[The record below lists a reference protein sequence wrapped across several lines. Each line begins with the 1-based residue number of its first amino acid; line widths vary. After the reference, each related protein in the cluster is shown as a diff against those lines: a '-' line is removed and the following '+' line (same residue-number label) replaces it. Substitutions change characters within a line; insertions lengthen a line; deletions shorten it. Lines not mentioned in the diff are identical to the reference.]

1 MESSAGDD
9 FSARVHFP
17 AKTVCEEVWDDACF
31 NAMFSGVSLQSFLAV
46 NHNHPFL
53 PSLFGGY
60 VADAISFPDSTSLY
74 PPASSNFVSES
85 TASSD
90 AFFKLPKTEPMNN
103 VYETEETESVFVFH
117 DSTSFPHLPD
127 LRSLEQSSSSSL
139 SPLMSSSFNKRARVD
154 SGLNPLQT
162 LEPMVR
168 GCESFQNFLLP
179 YQYKPLPD
187 FTISA
192 AVPPAVQFPR
202 SALARQRRQ
211 KLSDKT
217 RCLQKLLPW
226 DKKMDIAT
234 MLEEAYKYVKF
245 LQAQLLAL
253 QSMPCESAISTGSN
267 NYNSVS
273 NSGAFGGLERLNR
286 NQLLQVLVN
295 SPVAQTMLCSQS
307 FCVFSAEQLGLIQ
320 KIAEK
325 RALLQ
330 QMSTFLP
337 KP

>member
-9 FSARVHFP
+9 ASTNVL
-17 AKTVCEEVWDDACF
+17 DDVYF
-31 NAMFSGVSLQSFLAV
+31 NTMFSGVSLQSFLAGA
-46 NHNHPFL
+46 NQSHHPFL
-53 PSLFGGY
+53 PSLFGGGY
-60 VADAISFPDSTSLY
+60 ISDALTFPVATTSFY
-74 PPASSNFVSES
+74 PHASSNFVAES
-85 TASSD
+85 TDSSD
-90 AFFKLPKTEPMNN
+90 ASFLKLPKSEPMN
-103 VYETEETESVFVFH
+103 VYGQTESEESAFLVH

-127 LRSLEQSSSSSL
+127 LRSLEQC
-139 SPLMSSSFNKRARVD
+139 SSSFNKRARVD
-154 SGLNPLQT
+154 SVLNPVQMV
-162 LEPMVR
+162 EPMVR
-168 GCESFQNFLLP
+168 GSEGLQNFLVP
-179 YQYKPLPD
+179 YQYKPSLD
-187 FTISA
+187 LTGSA
-192 AVPPAVQFPR
+192 AVSPTVQIPR

-234 MLEEAYKYVKF
+234 MLEEACKYVKF

-253 QSMPCESAISTGSN
+253 QSMPCESAISTNSN
-267 NYNSVS
+267 HYI
-273 NSGAFGGLERLNR
+273 SGVFGGLERLNR

-307 FCVFSAEQLGLIQ
+307 CCVFSAEQLGIIQ

-325 RALLQ
+325 RVLLQ
-330 QMSTFLP
+330 QMSAFHH